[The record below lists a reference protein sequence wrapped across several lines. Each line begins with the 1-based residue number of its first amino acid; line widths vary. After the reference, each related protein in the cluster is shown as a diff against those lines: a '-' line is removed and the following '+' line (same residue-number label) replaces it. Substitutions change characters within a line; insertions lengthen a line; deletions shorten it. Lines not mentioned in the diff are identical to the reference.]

1 MNTILEVF
9 DPAMCCSTGVCGP
22 SVDPRLARFAADLD
36 WLKSQG
42 VEIRRY
48 NLSQEPGA
56 FAEREPVRAALDRD
70 GEAALPLIFVN
81 GKEVSRAAYPAREV
95 LAQLAGVSDA
105 KSTTMLYTPEV
116 AELVA
121 IGAAIGANCEP
132 CFKYHYDQARKLGVS
147 NDDMLAAVHTAQ
159 AVKETPARNILS
171 LAERVLGAPVKP
183 ESAVIAV
190 AVDKPKSG
198 SCCGSSTEETKSNT
212 TSKCC

>member
-1 MNTILEVF
+1 MNATLEVF

-36 WLKSQG
+36 WLKGQG
-42 VEIRRY
+42 VAVRRY

-70 GEAALPLIFVN
+70 GEAALPLIFMN
-81 GKEVSRAAYPAREV
+81 GKEVSRAAYPARES
-95 LAQLAGVSDA
+95 LAQWAGMSDA
-105 KSTTMLYTPEV
+105 KSAITLYTPAV

-121 IGAAIGANCEP
+121 IGAAIGSNCEP

-147 NDDMLAAVHTAQ
+147 NADMLAAVHTAQ
-159 AVKETPARNILS
+159 AVKETPARDIFT
-171 LAERVLGAPVKP
+171 LAERVLISPDKTG
-183 ESAVIAV
+183 SAVIAV

-198 SCCGSSTEETKSNT
+198 SCCGSSTEEPKSNS